1 MTLAQRLFN
10 PRTATITGMIVLAA
24 LARLLPHPPNFTPV
38 ESMALFAGAWF
49 ASRRLALLVPIA
61 AMLLSDLVLG
71 LVRGGLYMEHLFSV
85 SYIAVYACIVL
96 CSIAGF
102 AMRGRVSGGRVLG
115 WSLAGAVI
123 FFVVTN
129 FAVWLTASAVP
140 GHSACSTGLIPCYVA
155 AIPFFQWSVLGA
167 LFWSALLFGGFE
179 LLRRRWPALRQASAA

>member
-10 PRTATITGMIVLAA
+10 PRTATITGLIVLAA
-24 LARLLPHPPNFTPV
+24 LARLLPHPPNFTPI

-49 ASRRLALLVPIA
+49 VDRRLAILVPIA

-71 LVRGGLYMEHLFSV
+71 MVRGGLYLEHLFSL
-85 SYIAVYACIVL
+85 SYLAVYACIVL

-102 AMRGRVSGGRVLG
+102 AMRGRVSAGRVLG

-140 GHSACSTGLIPCYVA
+140 GHSACATGLIPCYVA
-155 AIPFFQWSVLGA
+155 AIPFFQWTVLGA
-167 LFWSALLFGGFE
+167 LFWSALLFGGYE
-179 LLRRRWPALRQASAA
+179 LLRRYWPALRQSAAA